1 MKGSRLCVHLHFK
14 DRCKLC
20 KIEKPVIGGGTG
32 DSASVPPAAVSKDS
46 ASQPSGPSNQVELI
60 SGVYAIAYMC
70 DEE

>member
-1 MKGSRLCVHLHFK
+1 M
-14 DRCKLC
+14 C

-60 SGVYAIAYMC
+60 SGVYAIAYMLWLSYLVSFLTRC
-70 DEE
+70 